1 MQFEIKI
8 DPAVVE
14 PKVLITTATVT
25 EEVLCLLEK
34 ITDQIPFVL
43 SGKRDGK
50 IELLEQNEI
59 VRIYASNGK
68 VFAVTTKGNYRLKI
82 RLYEAQEQL
91 RTSQFVRISNS
102 EIINLKKVSCFD
114 LNFVGTICVQL
125 NNGDVTYV
133 SRRYVSKIKKILGR

>member
-43 SGKRDGK
+43 IFTKEDKATRKEKDAAIRFAKTLDCPYAFSSMKASPSSSRSLLLSLLGKCD
-50 IELLEQNEI
+50 
-59 VRIYASNGK
+59 
-68 VFAVTTKGNYRLKI
+68 
-82 RLYEAQEQL
+82 
-91 RTSQFVRISNS
+91 
-102 EIINLKKVSCFD
+102 
-114 LNFVGTICVQL
+114 
-125 NNGDVTYV
+125 
-133 SRRYVSKIKKILGR
+133 